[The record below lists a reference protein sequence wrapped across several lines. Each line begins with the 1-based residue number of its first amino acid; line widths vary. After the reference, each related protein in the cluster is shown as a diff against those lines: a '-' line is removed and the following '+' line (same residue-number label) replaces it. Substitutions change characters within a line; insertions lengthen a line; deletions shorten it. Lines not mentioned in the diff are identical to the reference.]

1 MIRGKIMEDDK
12 NKEDKTSLKILTAWF
27 SILKILRVGLFLRIM
42 LIFSIIGWEKSIQPY
57 L

>member
-1 MIRGKIMEDDK
+1 MEDDK